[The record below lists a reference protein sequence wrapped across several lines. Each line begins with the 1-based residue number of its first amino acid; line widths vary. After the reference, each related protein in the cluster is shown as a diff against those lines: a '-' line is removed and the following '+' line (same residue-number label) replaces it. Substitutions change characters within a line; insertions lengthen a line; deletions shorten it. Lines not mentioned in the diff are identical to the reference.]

1 MKFAHCSD
9 IHLGRRP
16 IGPRGD
22 YSNIRFEDYFT
33 VFKNTIEDCLKLN
46 IDAMIIA
53 GDLFDKKELIPE
65 VLEKSEELFKI
76 LKDNGIPV
84 ITIEGN
90 HDNISFGK
98 EYDSWIL
105 YLEKKGY
112 LTRPYYIRDN
122 DEYLFYPIN
131 IKGYNFYGLGY
142 PGCFVNE
149 TIKALS
155 ERLAGEVPTNNVVIV
170 HTALS
175 GYDMFPGTVDR
186 ETIDLLKNK
195 VAYIAGG
202 HFHSYSKYPEE
213 SPYFFI
219 PGSLEYWDIAENV
232 EGKGFIIF
240 DTDTKTSVFYNSSPR
255 KKIDIFITSDH
266 SDFDSFKESFI
277 EEADK
282 YTIKQNED
290 IVYVKIKLLKS
301 FNIDSVWI
309 ENYILSKGALKV
321 AVKIRYPGDTSV
333 LDGKLRILGTDE
345 VEMELISQWEFVGD
359 NKELFFNSLSR
370 LKLYQSENNETL
382 FFEEMEKLI
391 DSVDGK

>member
-22 YSNIRFEDYFT
+22 YSNARFEDYFT
-33 VFKNTIEDCLKLN
+33 VFRNTIEECLKLD

-76 LKDNGIPV
+76 LKDNDIPV

-112 LTRPYYIRDN
+112 LTRPYYIREN
-122 DEYLFYPIN
+122 DDYVFYPIN

-155 ERLAGEVPTNNVVIV
+155 ERLAVDGTKNNVVIV
-170 HTALS
+170 HTAPA
-175 GYDMFPGTVDR
+175 GYDMFPGTVDI
-186 ETIDLLKNK
+186 ETIDLLKNN
-195 VAYIAGG
+195 VVYVAGG
-202 HFHSYSKYPEE
+202 HFHSYSQYPEE
-213 SPYFFI
+213 SPFFFI
-219 PGSLEYWDIAENV
+219 PGSLEYWDIAESV

-255 KKIDIFITSDH
+255 RKIDIDITSDDA
-266 SDFDSFKESFI
+266 DFESFKESFI
-277 EEADK
+277 KEIDR
-282 YTIKQNED
+282 YSIKQNED
-290 IVYVKIKLLKS
+290 IVYVKVKLLKS
-301 FNIDSVWI
+301 FIIDSTWI
-309 ENYILSKGALKV
+309 EEYILSKGALKV
-321 AVKIRYPGDTSV
+321 AVKIRYPGDAKE
-333 LDGKLRILGTDE
+333 LDGKLRILGADE

-359 NKELFFNSLSR
+359 NKELIFSSLNR
-370 LKLYQSENNETL
+370 LKQYQSENNETQ

-391 DSVDGK
+391 NNVDEK